1 MYQAEFRKLSY
12 RAFIALFLLSLSA
25 CSHYSTPKPESV
37 GSEEAVAAQPEELT
51 GELLYQLLA
60 GEFAGVRG
68 QLKESADFYLEAS
81 KETRDPEVA
90 ARAAH
95 ISLYAQ
101 KYDQA
106 LVAVERWQ
114 SLAGDNTDIQRVKVL
129 VYLNQD
135 NVPKAI
141 NAIEKVIMVDGQVDD
156 QSVGALGE
164 ILRKEASPETSL
176 AVLDDLNRR
185 HPDNF
190 RLLLLQARF
199 EANAGHFDKASRSID
214 RVIALEPNTSDA
226 YLIKAQILAGQDKNE
241 EALQAV
247 AMAMKKRPED
257 DRLRLQYA
265 RMLIQMKHFEQ
276 AREQFLLL
284 HKTQPADE
292 NVLLSLGLIS
302 IELSDY
308 DGAKKYLQELI
319 DNGYY
324 NAQAHYY
331 LGRIQQSQGEIM
343 AAITNFE
350 RVGHGEYFIDA
361 GIRASALLAQT
372 GKVEEALKKL
382 QVLSYGQSGN
392 DQIKLYLAR
401 GEVLRNAQRNQ
412 EALNL
417 YNHALQGAPE
427 NTDLLYARALA
438 AEKLDMLDMT
448 ESDLRMVLMHEP
460 DNANA
465 LNALGYTLADRT
477 GRLQEAKEYILK
489 AMALLPDDP
498 AILDSLGW
506 VYYRLGQYEE
516 SLKWLRKAFAS
527 FEDAEIAAH
536 LGEVLWVTGKK
547 EEARQI
553 WQRGLKV
560 KPDHQLLLNTI
571 KRYQKP

>member
-1 MYQAEFRKLSY
+1 MFRSNFRKSL
-12 RAFIALFLLSLSA
+12 RRVGLAALFPLLVSA
-25 CSHYSTPKPESV
+25 CSHYSTLETV
-37 GSEEAVAAQPEELT
+37 EGEDIAQPELN
-51 GELLYQLLA
+51 GELLYNLLA

-68 QLKESADFYLEAS
+68 QLQESADFYLEAS
-81 KETRDPEVA
+81 KETQDPIVA

-95 ISLYAQ
+95 IAVYAQ

-106 LVAVERWQ
+106 LKAIDRWQ
-114 SLAGDNTDIQRVKVL
+114 ALSGDTNEIERVKVM
-129 VYLNQD
+129 VYLSLD
-135 NVPKAI
+135 DVPKAI
-141 NAIEKVIMVDGQVDD
+141 AAIEQVIVVNGHVDD

-164 ILRKEASPETSL
+164 VLRKEASSETTL
-176 AVLDDLNRR
+176 AVLNELNLR

-190 RLLLLQARF
+190 RLLLLQGRF
-199 EANAGHFDKASRSID
+199 EANAGHFEKATQSIE
-214 RVIALEPNTSDA
+214 RVIALNPNISDA
-226 YLIKAQILAGQDKNE
+226 YLIQAQIAAAQDKSE
-241 EALQAV
+241 DALQAV
-247 AMAMKKRPED
+247 ATAVEKRPGDE
-257 DRLRLQYA
+257 RLRLQYA
-265 RMLIQMKHFEQ
+265 RMLIQLKHFER
-276 AREQFLLL
+276 ARDEFLTLL
-284 HKTQPADE
+284 KTQPTDE

-308 DGAKKYLQELI
+308 DAAKQYLQDLI
-319 DNGYY
+319 DQGYY

-331 LGRIQQSQGEIM
+331 LGRIQQSQGELM
-343 AAITNFE
+343 VAIANFE

-361 GIRASALLAQT
+361 RIRAAGLLAHI
-372 GKVEEALKKL
+372 GKVEEALQKL
-382 QVLSYGQSGN
+382 QALSQGQTGN

-401 GEVLRNAQRNQ
+401 GEVLRNAHRNK

-417 YNHALQGAPE
+417 YNTALQDAPE

-489 AMALLPDDP
+489 AMKLLPDDP

-506 VYYRLGQYEE
+506 VYFRLGQHEE
-516 SLKWLRKAFAS
+516 AIKWLRKAFAS

-536 LGEVLWVTGKK
+536 LGEVLWVSGNKK
-547 EEARQI
+547 EASEI

-560 KPDHQLLLNTI
+560 KPDHPLLLNTI
-571 KRYQKP
+571 KRYKN